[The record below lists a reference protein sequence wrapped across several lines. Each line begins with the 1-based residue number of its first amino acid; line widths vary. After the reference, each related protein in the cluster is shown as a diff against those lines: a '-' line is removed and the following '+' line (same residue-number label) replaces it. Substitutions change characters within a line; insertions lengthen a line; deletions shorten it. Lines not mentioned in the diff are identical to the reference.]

1 MDLMLVLPL
10 LLLVVM
16 MIFMWRSNKKRQEQQ
31 QEMRQQLVPGTEVMT
46 QAGIYGTIVEVD
58 TDNNVATIESGPGT
72 VLRVHSATIV
82 NVVTPT
88 VPDDASALTDDD
100 AALDDNDSL
109 TGAYD
114 EHAGDPYA
122 ADSTDADATDAESAD
137 LGSTDTDAADD
148 ADGKPKL

>member
-46 QAGIYGTIVEVD
+46 QAGIYGTIVD
-58 TDNNVATIESGPGT
+58 IDADNNVATIESAPGT
-72 VLRVHSATIV
+72 QLRVHSATIV

-88 VPDDASALTDDD
+88 VPDDASALTGDEPVIDESSYDTESKLD
-100 AALDDNDSL
+100 AEPNATDV
-109 TGAYD
+109 
-114 EHAGDPYA
+114 
-122 ADSTDADATDAESAD
+122 DSTDD
-137 LGSTDTDAADD
+137 DTD
-148 ADGKPKL
+148 GRSKL

>member
-46 QAGIYGTIVEVD
+46 QAGIYGTIVEMD
-58 TDNNVATIESGPGT
+58 DDSHIATIESAPGT
-72 VLRVHSATIV
+72 RLRVHSQTIV

-88 VPDDASALTDDD
+88 VPDDASSLTGDEPIVDEPRIDAEPGYDAEPTLDAEPNATDADSTDDD
-100 AALDDNDSL
+100 A
-109 TGAYD
+109 
-114 EHAGDPYA
+114 
-122 ADSTDADATDAESAD
+122 
-137 LGSTDTDAADD
+137 
-148 ADGKPKL
+148 DGRSKL

>member
-46 QAGIYGTIVEVD
+46 QAGIYGTIVDVD
-58 TDNNVATIESGPGT
+58 ADNNVATIESAPGT
-72 VLRVHSATIV
+72 QLRVHSATIV

-88 VPDDASALTDDD
+88 VPDDASALTGDEPVIDEP
-100 AALDDNDSL
+100 S
-109 TGAYD
+109 YD
-114 EHAGDPYA
+114 TESKLHAEPNATDV
-122 ADSTDADATDAESAD
+122 DSTDD
-137 LGSTDTDAADD
+137 DTD
-148 ADGKPKL
+148 GRSKL